1 MLDGEHLCAPPQSR
15 LAHSCKLLVAVADLA
30 EALEVNLEAV
40 AGLVS
45 ASEDEPRIVRT
56 TRATIRAVR
65 ELAEQANVI
74 VMQEMERQGVGYD
87 V

>member
-1 MLDGEHLCAPPQSR
+1 MLDGEHLCATQSR
-15 LAHSCKLLVAVADLA
+15 LAHACKLLVSVADLA
-30 EALEVNLEAV
+30 EALEVNLEAL
-40 AGLVS
+40 ARLAS